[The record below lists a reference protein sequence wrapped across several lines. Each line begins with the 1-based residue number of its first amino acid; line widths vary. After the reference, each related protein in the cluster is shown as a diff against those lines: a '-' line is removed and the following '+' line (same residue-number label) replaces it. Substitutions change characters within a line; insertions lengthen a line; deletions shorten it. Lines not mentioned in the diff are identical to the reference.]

1 MFTTFRFQPFRLLWT
16 ASLLMQVGH
25 WFITITFQ
33 WVLPHS
39 TDDDGVLL
47 GLLYFCTFTPFLLF
61 SLPAGALADN
71 RDRRSILLI
80 SQSIAV
86 ALSAV
91 CLTLSIVDLMP
102 PAVVFLLGFV
112 SGCIIILIS
121 PANQALTANVVP
133 PRDLA
138 NAISL
143 QSVAL
148 NIARISGPMLAG
160 PMLWL
165 TGATG
170 AFAVYAAAGILA
182 LVMLHRIRITH
193 TPSPAPSE
201 GIISRVRAGISH
213 ARSRRPTLVVLVAVA
228 FASVFGSGFQAQL
241 PVLGARVSSDGDTA
255 FLVLV
260 AATGMGS
267 LIGVMLVAR
276 LKRLP
281 DLVAISAGLVGLGA
295 IVIAMGS
302 VTSYGL
308 MVALL
313 IAAGILTF
321 WVMTSAN
328 ILIQAI
334 VDDAQR
340 GRVMSLYF
348 LCWGGLLPFGG
359 IGLGTLMSL
368 IGSPLAFAAVGT
380 VAVAGGGGIW
390 LRRTRLSSNDASR
403 REGPPFNDPTRQGA

>member
-1 MFTTFRFQPFRLLWT
+1 MFTTFRYRPFRLLWT

-39 TDDDGVLL
+39 TDSDGMLL

-61 SLPAGALADN
+61 SLPSGALADN
-71 RDRRSILLI
+71 RDRRSILIL
-80 SQSIAV
+80 SQTIAV
-86 ALSAV
+86 ALATV
-91 CLTLSIVDLMP
+91 CLALSITDLMP
-102 PAVVFLLGFV
+102 PAVVLLLGFI
-112 SGCIIILIS
+112 SGCIIILVS

-133 PRDLA
+133 PRQLA

-148 NIARISGPMLAG
+148 NLARISGPMLAG
-160 PMLWL
+160 PMLWF

-170 AFAVYAAAGILA
+170 AFAVYAAAGVLA
-182 LVMLHRIRITH
+182 LVMLSRIRVTRPLIPT
-193 TPSPAPSE
+193 TTE

-213 ARSRRPTLVVLVAVA
+213 ARSRRPTLTVLVAVA

-241 PVLGARVSSDGDTA
+241 PVLGARISSDGDTA

-260 AATGMGS
+260 GATGIGS
-267 LIGVMLVAR
+267 LIGVILVTR
-276 LKRLP
+276 RKRLP
-281 DLVAISAGLVGLGA
+281 SLAAISAGLMGLGA
-295 IVIAMGS
+295 IVVAMGS
-302 VTSYGL
+302 ITSYGL
-308 MVALL
+308 MVAMLV
-313 IAAGILTF
+313 ATGILTF

-334 VDDAQR
+334 IDDRQR

-359 IGLGTLMSL
+359 LGLGALMSL
-368 IGSPLAFAAVGT
+368 IGSPAAFAAVGAI
-380 VAVAGGGGIW
+380 AVAGGVGIWVRGSRLPTYGGIDSGAPS
-390 LRRTRLSSNDASR
+390 TT
-403 REGPPFNDPTRQGA
+403 EPTY